1 MPSGLPRI
9 RFPVPIL
16 RVVLATLALVGQ
28 LAVAPLPAQARLD
41 ADTVAALQ
49 AVTVLC
55 HSQPHHP
62 GRVSGKP
69 SRPREPDGGA
79 GCRVN
84 LLLELPAVI
93 PTPVPA
99 LPRRFRPVAMRL
111 ARCVP
116 IRAPPAA
123 TVAGP
128 YARAPPDPA

>member
-1 MPSGLPRI
+1 MPPSLPRI

-16 RVVLATLALVGQ
+16 RVVLATLALIGQ
-28 LAVAPLPAQARLD
+28 LAFAPLPAQARLA
-41 ADTVAALQ
+41 ADSVTALQ

-55 HSQPHHP
+55 HSQPDHP
-62 GRVSGKP
+62 DRVPGTP
-69 SRPREPDGGA
+69 SRPRAPDDGT
-79 GCRVN
+79 GCRAN

-93 PTPVPA
+93 PTPAPS
-99 LPRRFRPVAMRL
+99 LPRRFRPVAVRL
-111 ARCVP
+111 ARGVS